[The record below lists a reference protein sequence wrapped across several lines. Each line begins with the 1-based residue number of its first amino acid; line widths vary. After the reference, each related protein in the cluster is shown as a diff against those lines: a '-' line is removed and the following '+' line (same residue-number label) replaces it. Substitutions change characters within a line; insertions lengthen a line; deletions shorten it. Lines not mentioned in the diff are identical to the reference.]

1 MGSPRE
7 ALQEPKQ
14 VIFIPKIPQNKPRDL
29 WSDLT
34 RLIQVNTTQRNN
46 RGNDM
51 FYIRTLENAPDDI
64 VRDIDEVKLDPVPLL
79 SFGIIVLSLFA
90 AGLFLGSFIAYS

>member
-1 MGSPRE
+1 
-7 ALQEPKQ
+7 
-14 VIFIPKIPQNKPRDL
+14 
-29 WSDLT
+29 
-34 RLIQVNTTQRNN
+34 
-46 RGNDM
+46 M

-79 SFGIIVLSLFA
+79 SLGIIVLSLFA